1 MKKTTSIYLL
11 LLLLVFSMGFQAC
24 NDDEDT
30 SVDVSDNSAS
40 FAAMVNS
47 FSLNANEKVLD
58 NLDSVFFSI
67 DLNNARIFNADS
79 LPLGTRVDSLPVTIT
94 FSSVSKAEII
104 MPGKQVEDTTINY
117 LQNGSAA
124 IDFSR
129 GYVTLHLESVNEI
142 TKMDYLIY
150 VNVHKMKP
158 DSLAWG
164 DAAWSVYPTDITS
177 PSALRALDF
186 GGKAYCFASGASKS
200 TLAVADNP
208 SDNLW
213 QTADVAL
220 PAGFDVNSIRC
231 SAKAFY
237 GLDRDGN
244 LFKSADGKSWT
255 DTGSEMNYIYAVSGN
270 MAIGAKRNSD
280 NSYSY
285 ITYPATTTSAVP
297 SDAPVAATSQPVT
310 FVSDWS
316 SDPMILVTGGIT
328 ASGNPTG
335 ATWAYDGGE
344 WASITINPLPGLY
357 DVTMVPYF
365 SIKVSEG
372 WRVTKSSALLAFGGR
387 SADGSFSRTMYISV
401 DRGVHW
407 AKAGDLLQLPE
418 AVPSLA
424 GAQALVFEKTMTPIS
439 KASALW
445 TPCETQRIPVWSSRA
460 DNGAGIAPITSW
472 QTPYIYLYGGQ
483 TSDFT
488 LNTAVWRG
496 VINRLSFKPLQ

>member
-1 MKKTTSIYLL
+1 MLL
-11 LLLLVFSMGFQAC
+11 LLMVSSIGFQAC
-24 NDDEDT
+24 NDDDDDTTIDVED
-30 SVDVSDNSAS
+30 NAAA

-47 FSLNANEKVLD
+47 FSLNSNDKVLA

-129 GYVTLHLESVNEI
+129 GYVTLHLESANEV

-164 DAAWSVYPTDITS
+164 DAAWSAYPTDITS
-177 PSALRALDF
+177 PTALRALDF
-186 GGKAYCFASGASKS
+186 GGKAYCFATGAAKS

-213 QTADVAL
+213 QTADVTL

-231 SAKAFY
+231 SATTFY
-237 GLDRDGN
+237 GLDRDSK
-244 LFKSADGKSWT
+244 LYKSTDGKTWT
-255 DTGSEMNYIYAVSGN
+255 ATGSEMSYIYAVNGSSALGCL
-270 MAIGAKRNSD
+270 RNAD

-285 ITYPATTTSAVP
+285 ITYPATTVSAVP
-297 SDAPVAATSQPVT
+297 ALAPVSATSQAVT
-310 FVSDWS
+310 FISEWS
-316 SDPMILVTGGIT
+316 TEPMILVTGGLT

-335 ATWAYDGGE
+335 ATWAYDGGQ
-344 WASITINPLPGLY
+344 WAAVSVNPLPGLY

-365 SIKVSEG
+365 SIKVSDA

-387 SADGSFSRTMYISV
+387 AADGSFSRTVYMSV

-407 AKAGDLLQLPE
+407 AKAGELMQLPE
-418 AVPSLA
+418 AVPTLA
-424 GAQALVFEKTMTPIS
+424 GAQALVFEKTMTAMS

-445 TPCETQRIPVWSSRA
+445 TPCETPRIPVWSSRA
-460 DNGAGIAPITSW
+460 DTETGIAPITSW

-483 TSDFT
+483 TSDFK

>member
-1 MKKTTSIYLL
+1 MKKATPIYMLL
-11 LLLLVFSMGFQAC
+11 LFLASSIGFQAC
-24 NDDEDT
+24 NDDDDN
-30 SVDVSDNSAS
+30 SNLDVADNSAA

-47 FSLNANEKVLD
+47 FKLNANEKVLN

-67 DLNNARIFNADS
+67 DLNNAKIFNADS

-104 MPGKQVEDTTINY
+104 MPGKNQEDTTVNY
-117 LQNGSAA
+117 LTNGSEA

-129 GYVTLHLESVNEI
+129 GYVTLHLESANEF
-142 TKMDYLIY
+142 TKIDYLIY

-164 DAAWSVYPTDITS
+164 DAAWSAYPTDIAAPT
-177 PSALRALDF
+177 ALRALDF

-200 TLAVADNP
+200 TLAIADNP

-213 QTADVAL
+213 QTSEVAL
-220 PAGFDVNSIRC
+220 PAGFDVNSIR
-231 SAKAFY
+231 SSDKKFY
-237 GLDRDGN
+237 GLDRDSK
-244 LFKSADGKSWT
+244 LYSSADGKTWSA
-255 DTGSEMNYIYAVSGN
+255 TGAEMSYIYAVTGD
-270 MAIGAKRNSD
+270 MALGCKRNAD

-285 ITYPATTTSAVP
+285 VTYPATNTTAVP
-297 SDAPVAATSQPVT
+297 ANAPVSATSQPVT
-310 FVSDWS
+310 FISEWS
-316 SDPMILVTGGIT
+316 SGPMILVTGGLT

-335 ATWAYDGGE
+335 STWAYDGGE
-344 WASITINPLPGLY
+344 WAAITVNTVPALY
-357 DVTMVPYF
+357 DMTMVPYF
-365 SIKVSEG
+365 SIRVSEG

-387 SADGSFSRTMYISV
+387 NAAGEFSRTMYISI

-407 AKAGDLLQLPE
+407 TKAGELMQLPK

-424 GAQALVFEKTMTPIS
+424 GAQALVFEKLMTPQS
-439 KASALW
+439 KASVLW
-445 TPCETQRIPVWSSRA
+445 TPCETPKLPVWSSRA
-460 DNGAGIAPITSW
+460 DATGITPITSW
-472 QTPYIYLYGGQ
+472 QTPYLYLYGGQ

>member
-1 MKKTTSIYLL
+1 MKKATSIYVLL
-11 LLLLVFSMGFQAC
+11 LLMVSSIGFQAC
-24 NDDEDT
+24 NDDDDTTIDVED
-30 SVDVSDNSAS
+30 NAAA

-47 FSLNANEKVLD
+47 FSLNSNDKVLA

-94 FSSVSKAEII
+94 LSSVSKAEII
-104 MPGKQVEDTTINY
+104 MPGKQVEDTTVNY
-117 LQNGSAA
+117 LTDGSTA

-129 GYVTLHLESVNEI
+129 GYVTLHLESANEM

-164 DAAWSVYPTDITS
+164 DAAWSVYPTDIAS
-177 PSALRALDF
+177 PAALRALDF
-186 GGKAYCFASGASKS
+186 GGKAYCFATGAAKS

-213 QTADVAL
+213 QTSEVTL
-220 PAGFDVNSIRC
+220 PSGFDINSIRC
-231 SAKAFY
+231 SDNMFY
-237 GLDRDGN
+237 GIDRDSK
-244 LFKSADGKSWT
+244 LYKSTDGKAWT
-255 DTGSEMNYIYAVSGN
+255 ATGTEMTYIYAVSGN
-270 MAIGAKRNSD
+270 SAIGCRRNAD
-280 NSYSY
+280 NTYSY

-297 SDAPVAATSQPVT
+297 ENAPVAATSQPVT
-310 FVSDWS
+310 FVSEWS
-316 SDPMILVTGGIT
+316 STPMILVTGGVT

-335 ATWAYDGGE
+335 STWAYDGGQ
-344 WASITINPLPGLY
+344 WTSITINPIPDMY

-365 SIKVSEG
+365 SIRVSSG

-387 SADGSFSRTMYISV
+387 AADGSFSRTVYMSV

-407 AKAGDLLQLPE
+407 AKAGELMQLPE
-418 AVPSLA
+418 AVPTVA
-424 GAQALVFEKTMTPIS
+424 GAQALVFEKKMTAMS
-439 KASALW
+439 KASSVW
-445 TPCETQRIPVWSSRA
+445 TPCETPAIPVWCSRA
-460 DNGAGIAPITSW
+460 DTGAGIAPITSW
-472 QTPYIYLYGGQ
+472 LTPYIYLYGGQ
-483 TSDFT
+483 TSDFK
-488 LNTAVWRG
+488 LNTSVWRG